1 MMKSLKLLVVLSML
15 TVLCLPG
22 MALAD
27 YTFSSGYS
35 YIDNYPESGVGAPV
49 NLIDVFISSGAIA
62 FASPAM
68 QAYLGSGYDAY
79 FVGWTGQKLSDT
91 HAQATTGTASG
102 QVFWDYVFAGSKSN
116 PWTIDWNAYS
126 GSEFKLHEHLWADA
140 NGAVGGYYDI
150 IPYSDPLS
158 GPAPLPPTVLLLGSG
173 LVGLGLLGRRK
184 VTQA

>member
-1 MMKSLKLLVVLSML
+1 MKSLKLLMVLSML

-35 YIDNYPESGVGAPV
+35 YIDNYPESGVGDPV

-68 QAYLGSGYDAY
+68 QAYGGYN
-79 FVGWTGQKLSDT
+79 FNGWTGQKLSDT

-140 NGAVGGYYDI
+140 NGAVGCYYDI

-158 GPAPLPPTVLLLGSG
+158 GPVPLPPTVLLMGSG

>member
-1 MMKSLKLLVVLSML
+1 LMVLSML

-68 QAYLGSGYDAY
+68 ETYLGYGGAY
-79 FVGWTGQKLSDT
+79 AGFFTGWTGQKLSDT

-126 GSEFKLHEHLWADA
+126 GSEFKLHEHVSVDA
-140 NGAVGGYYDI
+140 NGTVGGYYDTT
-150 IPYSDPLS
+150 PYSAPLS
-158 GPAPLPPTVLLLGSG
+158 GPVPLPPTVLLMGSG